1 VQRVSAIAAGLFA
14 LIGALQLVRFIMG
27 WEVTVNGIAIPV
39 WASGIAFVIAAA
51 LAIMLWRE
59 ARR

>member
-1 VQRVSAIAAGLFA
+1 MQPVTTIAAILFA